1 MSQCNVFIPKD
12 DVLNEI
18 RITFMKLKD
27 KNSDVQEEYLNL
39 IEKINRLYEIYGIRI
54 EEEDD
59 LK

>member
-39 IEKINRLYEIYGIRI
+39 IEKINRLYEIYGVRI

>member
-27 KNSDVQEEYLNL
+27 KNSDV
-39 IEKINRLYEIYGIRI
+39 
-54 EEEDD
+54 
-59 LK
+59 

>member
-1 MSQCNVFIPKD
+1 MSQCNIFIPKD

-27 KNSDVQEEYLNL
+27 KNSDVQKEYLNL
-39 IEKINRLYEIYGIRI
+39 IKKINKLYEIYGVRI
-54 EEEDD
+54 EEEDE

>member
-1 MSQCNVFIPKD
+1 MSRCNIFIPKD

-39 IEKINRLYEIYGIRI
+39 IEKINRLYEIYGVRI